1 MNTPYDIMGVVI
13 HNYITGERSKIRNPV
28 YEQVRQLKGNHA
40 KLQYQYLSLRHQGK
54 MSEYLRFYPE
64 HKKEFSMF
72 RDDVHLFTKTLYENY
87 IHCFVCKNSTERKIE
102 NYPRQYQNHMM
113 VLHQQY
119 LNELRENKL
128 KINYPY
134 VINYVN
140 EMHPSKLMFS
150 MNYHLRKRNVVMQRT
165 ENV

>member
-1 MNTPYDIMGVVI
+1 
-13 HNYITGERSKIRNPV
+13 
-28 YEQVRQLKGNHA
+28 
-40 KLQYQYLSLRHQGK
+40 
-54 MSEYLRFYPE
+54 
-64 HKKEFSMF
+64 MF